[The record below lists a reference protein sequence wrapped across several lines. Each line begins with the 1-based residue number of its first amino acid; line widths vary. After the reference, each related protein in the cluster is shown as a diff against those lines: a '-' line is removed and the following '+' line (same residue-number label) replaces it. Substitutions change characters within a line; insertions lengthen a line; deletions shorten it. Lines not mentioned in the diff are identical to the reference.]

1 MLIESWFIVIYV
13 FSICTHSK
21 MSRNFVKLRGN
32 VGSGLSQSLPVSLTK
47 SWKIWTYR
55 NSYLE
60 RLEDEISDLEENGE
74 DNLLGWVNPISYD
87 DFYLPADLPIP
98 KMEGKLFNFQ

>member
-1 MLIESWFIVIYV
+1 MSIKSWFIVIYV

-21 MSRNFVKLRGN
+21 MSGSFVKLRGN

-98 KMEGKLFNFQ
+98 KMEGKLFYFQ